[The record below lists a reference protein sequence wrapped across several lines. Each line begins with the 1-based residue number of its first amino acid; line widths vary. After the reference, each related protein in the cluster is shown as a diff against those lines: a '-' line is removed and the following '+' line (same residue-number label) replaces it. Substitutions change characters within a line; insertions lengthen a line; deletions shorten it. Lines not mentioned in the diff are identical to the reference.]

1 MKNKFLSRLMS
12 MSWEI
17 QRTKKGSRSKALS
30 AAWSIAQNA
39 NIAVFYLVEKHAK
52 RNSRAQHPTNPQNL
66 TLSLYA

>member
-1 MKNKFLSRLMS
+1 MKNKFLSRLMT

-17 QRTKKGSRSKALS
+17 QKNKKNSRAKALS

-39 NIAVFYLVEKHAK
+39 NITVFYLVEKHSNK
-52 RNSRAQHPTNPQNL
+52 RNKTHSTVKPENL